1 MWSYAKEGGNRS
13 EVNTKDRAANLP
25 PPTRIE
31 QETGYHQQPD
41 LAEPS
46 ANKKLGT
53 AEVRPPRR
61 HGDRLK
67 YTRHPF
73 QAAPLCVRG
82 FTPFPPRGPHTARNR
97 RARLPSPLVPPAR
110 PQRQQRWPF
119 SPLLA
124 GQW

>member
-13 EVNTKDRAANLP
+13 EVNTKDRAAYLP

-41 LAEPS
+41 HAEPS
-46 ANKKLGT
+46 GNKKLGT
-53 AEVRPPRR
+53 AEARPPRR
-61 HGDRLK
+61 HRDGLK
-67 YTRHPF
+67 YTRHHF

-82 FTPFPPRGPHTARNR
+82 FTPLPPRGPHTARNR

-110 PQRQQRWPF
+110 PQR
-119 SPLLA
+119 
-124 GQW
+124 